1 MDIDNSLWMDTLINK
16 LERKAR
22 DRRDSLKGYWKG
34 DWEGYSSTLS
44 PMLGTEESIR
54 NDIRRRERMAEAMY
68 DI

>member
-1 MDIDNSLWMDTLINK
+1 MGTDNTLWLEAVINK
-16 LERKAR
+16 LQREAR
-22 DRRDSLKGYWKG
+22 DTRDRLKG
-34 DWEGYSSTLS
+34 DWTGYSSSIS

>member
-1 MDIDNSLWMDTLINK
+1 MGTDNTLWLEAVINK
-16 LERKAR
+16 LQREAC
-22 DRRDSLKGYWKG
+22 DRRDRLKG
-34 DWEGYSSTLS
+34 DWDGYSSSIS

>member
-1 MDIDNSLWMDTLINK
+1 MDSANTLWLETLINK

-22 DRRDSLKGYWKG
+22 DRRASLKGNW
-34 DWEGYSSTLS
+34 DGYSSEIS

-68 DI
+68 DV

>member
-22 DRRDSLKGYWKG
+22 DRRDSLKGNW
-34 DWEGYSSTLS
+34 DGYFSTIS
-44 PMLGTEESIR
+44 PMSGTEESIR

>member
-1 MDIDNSLWMDTLINK
+1 MDTDISSWMDTLINK
-16 LERKAR
+16 LERQTRNRR
-22 DRRDSLKGYWKG
+22 DRLKGNW
-34 DWEGYSSTLS
+34 DGYSSSIS

>member
-16 LERKAR
+16 LEREAR
-22 DRRDSLKGYWKG
+22 RRRDSLKG
-34 DWEGYSSTLS
+34 DWVGYSSELS

-68 DI
+68 DV

>member
-1 MDIDNSLWMDTLINK
+1 MDTDISSWMDTLINK
-16 LERKAR
+16 LERQTRNRR
-22 DRRDSLKGYWKG
+22 DRLKG
-34 DWEGYSSTLS
+34 DWDGYSSELS

>member
-16 LERKAR
+16 LQREAR
-22 DRRDSLKGYWKG
+22 DRRDRLKG
-34 DWEGYSSTLS
+34 DWDGYSSSIS

-68 DI
+68 DV

>member
-1 MDIDNSLWMDTLINK
+1 MGIDNTSWLESIINK
-16 LERKAR
+16 LEREAR
-22 DRRDSLKGYWKG
+22 SRRDSLKGNW
-34 DWEGYSSTLS
+34 DGYSSSIS

>member
-1 MDIDNSLWMDTLINK
+1 MGTDSTLWLETVINK

-22 DRRDSLKGYWKG
+22 SRRDRLKGNW
-34 DWEGYSSTLS
+34 DGYSSEIS

-54 NDIRRRERMAEAMY
+54 DDISRRERMAEACY